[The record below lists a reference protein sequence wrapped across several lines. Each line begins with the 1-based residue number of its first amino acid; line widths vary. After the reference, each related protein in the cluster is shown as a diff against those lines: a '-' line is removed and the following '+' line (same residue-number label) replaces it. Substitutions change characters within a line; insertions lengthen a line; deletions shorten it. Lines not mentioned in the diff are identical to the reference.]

1 MPTIVNIRC
10 ITCRQGM
17 IFLKM
22 AGVIFVVIG
31 VILLPFG
38 ILQFKKE
45 WKAYRKFS
53 PKTQKVFVLIEIFDV
68 LSGVPI
74 LSTWLMYLSAFCIV
88 MGVIMITTH

>member
-1 MPTIVNIRC
+1 MYRLQTGDDFFENGWRDFCGYRC
-10 ITCRQGM
+10 DSSSVLHFAVC
-17 IFLKM
+17 
-22 AGVIFVVIG
+22 
-31 VILLPFG
+31 

>member
-1 MPTIVNIRC
+1 MQT
-10 ITCRQGM
+10 GDD
-17 IFLKM
+17 FLKL
-22 AGVIFVVIG
+22 AGVILVVAG

-38 ILQFKKE
+38 ILQFRKE
-45 WKAYRKFS
+45 WKAYREFS